1 MGTPDSDVDGDP
13 DGSDQPLKRKSIA
26 VSDDGGPVSA
36 RRADSHTKR
45 FTEFGGRQRQVE
57 FLLRC
62 TLYRHAIY
70 SRARGR
76 PESVPSGGLEV
87 TLHRRRSVVVVLAV
101 ALIAACAVS
110 PSPSVPTAATTG
122 PSATPSVDPGL
133 AGRLMTALEA
143 ALADTGAPGAQAA
156 VVFADGSLWT
166 GATGISTA
174 DLPMKTELLMAI
186 GSVTK
191 VYTAALTLDLA
202 DDGIL
207 SLDEPL
213 TTYVAD
219 AANADGATLRQL
231 LLHTSGIAS
240 DDPALPAVCR
250 PGTCQSYSN
259 SGYEYLGAA
268 IESAAG
274 TDYARALHDRIL
286 TPLGLESTFVP
297 RQEAIDGE
305 PAMGHQGDEE
315 ALADDAATSAGPA
328 AHGASGGIVATAAE
342 TARFAHALFTGT
354 LLSDRAIEAMLDFDA
369 THGLPGTNDC
379 IAEAMVF
386 RRSGEF
392 GASWNH
398 GGNAGF
404 FRSWAEHYPRHA
416 VTIVVNLNANSVPVG
431 MVDQL
436 AREALADASVV
447 ADSRDRGGECETD
460 VAVRAAD
467 GSVRTVSSTRGFD
480 GMPSWSPDGRSLAWV
495 GNHDGQND
503 IFAGDVLGS
512 RVLQLTDDAAQDVL
526 ARWSPDG
533 SVIAFSSD
541 RDGDHEIYLMAPD
554 GSDVRPLTR
563 DDADDW
569 APGWSP
575 DGSHIAYISA
585 DGGQHLRVM
594 AADGTDDHAVAGAVD
609 EPWWPTWS
617 PDGGRIA
624 YESHGVIYV
633 IPATGGDPVRLAV
646 PQLRVTQFPAWAPG
660 RDIAFSSDG
669 DLYAAADDGSNLRRL
684 TETSTTESIPAWSPD
699 GSSLAFEFSHWV
711 DSPDP

>member
-1 MGTPDSDVDGDP
+1 MRYIVTRYNGGHEGTSNVPRV
-13 DGSDQPLKRKSIA
+13 K
-26 VSDDGGPVSA
+26 
-36 RRADSHTKR
+36 
-45 FTEFGGRQRQVE
+45 GR
-57 FLLRC
+57 
-62 TLYRHAIY
+62 
-70 SRARGR
+70 
-76 PESVPSGGLEV
+76 
-87 TLHRRRSVVVVLAV
+87 VVVRHSRFLVIVLAV
-101 ALIAACAVS
+101 AVVAACGVA
-110 PSPSVPTAATTG
+110 PSPSVPAVASAG
-122 PSATPSVDPGL
+122 PSTAPSVDPGL

-156 VVFADGSLWT
+156 VVFANGSLWT
-166 GATGISTA
+166 GAAGISTG
-174 DLPMKTELLMAI
+174 DLPMKPELLMAI

-213 TTYVAD
+213 TTYVPD
-219 AANADGATLRQL
+219 AANADGVTLRQL

-240 DDPALPAVCR
+240 DDPALPEVCR
-250 PGTCQSYSN
+250 PGTCLSYSN
-259 SGYEYLGAA
+259 SGYGYLGAA

-274 TDYARALHDRIL
+274 TDYAQALHHRIL
-286 TPLGLESTFVP
+286 TPLGLESTYFP

-305 PAMGHQGDEE
+305 QAMGHVGDEE
-315 ALADDAATSAGPA
+315 ALADDAATSGRPG
-328 AHGASGGIVATAAE
+328 AHGASGGIVATAAD

-354 LLSDRAIEAMLDFDA
+354 LLGSRALDAMLDFDA
-369 THGLPGTNDC
+369 TQGLPGTNDC

-386 RRSGEF
+386 RRSSEF

-404 FRSWAEHYPRHA
+404 FRSWAEHYPRYG
-416 VTIVVNLNANSVPVG
+416 VTIVVNLNSNALPVG
-431 MVDQL
+431 LVDQL
-436 AREALADASVV
+436 ARVALADAPLV

-460 VAVRAAD
+460 VAVRAGD
-467 GSVRTVSSTRGFD
+467 GSVRIVSTTRGFD
-480 GMPSWSPDGRSLAWV
+480 SMPSWAPDGRSLVWV
-495 GNHDGQND
+495 GNHGGQND
-503 IFAGDVLGS
+503 IFAGDILGS
-512 RVLQLTDDAAQDVL
+512 RVLQLTDDTAQDVF

-541 RDGDHEIYLMAPD
+541 RDGDQEIYLMAPD
-554 GSDVRPLTR
+554 GSDVEQLTR

-569 APGWSP
+569 VPDWSP

-594 AADGTDDHAVAGAVD
+594 AADGTADRAVAGAVD

-617 PDGGRIA
+617 PDGRRIA

-633 IPATGGDPVRLAV
+633 IPAAGGDPVRLPVA
-646 PQLRVTQFPAWAPG
+646 QLRVTQFPAWAPG
-660 RDIAFSSDG
+660 MDIAFSSDG
-669 DLYAAADDGSNLRRL
+669 DLYAAAEDGSDLRRL

-699 GSSLAFEFSHWV
+699 GSSLAFELSHWI
-711 DSPDP
+711 DATDP